1 MSASI
6 VARDDAVRVL
16 VAPDSFKGTMS
27 ARVVA
32 EALAAGVR
40 QAGGHPV
47 VCPVADGGEGTLAV
61 LEPSIGG
68 KRVNVTATAPD
79 SRRVPA
85 WFLLSADGTTA
96 VVETATASGLHLV
109 DPGTVDSYAATS
121 AGTGELLAAAAAAG
135 ATTILLGVGGSGCS
149 DGGLGALGA
158 IDDAGGLGAAR
169 VIVLCDVTTSYEDA
183 ARVYGPQKGADP
195 DTVARLTDRLNET
208 AARLPRDPRG
218 IARTGAAGGLSGALW
233 ARHDADLVSGIDR
246 VLEEVGFHRLLGDAD
261 LVLTGE
267 GRLDAQ
273 TSEGKVVAGV
283 VRWAG
288 HAHVPVHAVVGRN
301 DAPADLL
308 SALGLAGATE
318 AGTPDT
324 LRDVAAT
331 LTRHATRTSPD
342 PRTTSRK

>member
-1 MSASI
+1 M
-6 VARDDAVRVL
+6 L

-27 ARVVA
+27 AIVVA
-32 EALAAGVR
+32 EALADGVR
-40 QAGGHPV
+40 QAGGLPV

-61 LEPSIGG
+61 LEPVIGG
-68 KRVNVTATAPD
+68 TRVHITATAPD

-85 WFLLSADGTTA
+85 WFLLSADGSTA

-109 DPGTVDSYAATS
+109 DPETVDAFAATS

-135 ATTILLGVGGSGCS
+135 AITILLGVGGSGCS
-149 DGGLGALGA
+149 DGGLGALAA
-158 IDDAGGLGAAR
+158 IDDAGGLGDAR
-169 VIVLCDVTTSYEDA
+169 VTVLCDVTTSYEEA
-183 ARVYGPQKGADP
+183 ARIYGPQKGADP
-195 DTVARLTDRLNET
+195 TTVARLTDRLNNT
-208 AARLPRDPRG
+208 AASLPRDPRG
-218 IARTGAAGGLSGALW
+218 FAKTGAAGGLSGALW
-233 ARHDADLVSGIDR
+233 ARHGADLVSGIDR
-246 VLEEVGFHRLLGDAD
+246 VLEEVDFARLLADAD

-283 VRWAG
+283 VRWATR
-288 HAHVPVHAVVGRN
+288 AHVPVHAVVGRN

-308 SALGLAGATE
+308 TTLGLASATE
-318 AGTPDT
+318 AGEPDT
-324 LRDVAAT
+324 LRDSAAT